1 MTKTDKATLEI
12 IFRTGFTFKGDSH
25 WSSFRQATVTLNRL
39 MRMGLVCRNELN
51 GGVSYTLTNEGRE
64 AHLWPHSFQM
74 ALAA

>member
-25 WSSFRQATVTLNRL
+25 WSSYRQATVALNRL
-39 MRMGLVCRNELN
+39 ERMGLVVREDVS
-51 GGVSYTLTNEGRE
+51 GGTMYRLTADGRE

-74 ALAA
+74 AA